1 VARPTYSGLEMH
13 LVNAYKLI
21 QEFRP
26 AVAVI
31 DPITSLANIGTQD
44 EVKAMLM
51 RMIDIMKN
59 NSITTFCTSL
69 THGDGDIV
77 HTEVAVTS
85 LIDTWLLV
93 RQIEYNGE
101 RTRVLYVLKSR
112 GMAHSNQIREF
123 LITNQGIDLTD
134 VYVGRGMVLTGSARK
149 VQEMKEEMEAEA
161 SRDESQR
168 AQRDME
174 RKRQIMES
182 KIEAI
187 RAEYSSMEDEL
198 LARVKEREWQEKALA
213 VDRGVMADMRRAD
226 TSKEK
231 SIPKKQGNKGVK
243 K

>member
-101 RTRVLYVLKSR
+101 RTRALYVLKSR